1 MKNDGIFS
9 PEQTNNRKDNCEL
22 IGHVFEISKRVDKKV
37 NNCCDDNG
45 ARQKKYQ
52 EKFRTEKEEGAIRF
66 IFLLTEVVTDTLVS
80 FRVWT
85 FYNA

>member
-1 MKNDGIFS
+1 MNGAWNMKNDGIFF

-45 ARQKKYQ
+45 ARQKEY
-52 EKFRTEKEEGAIRF
+52 
-66 IFLLTEVVTDTLVS
+66 
-80 FRVWT
+80 
-85 FYNA
+85 

>member
-1 MKNDGIFS
+1 MKNDGIFF

-45 ARQKKYQ
+45 ARQKEYVRRNLEQKKKKGPLGLY
-52 EKFRTEKEEGAIRF
+52 
-66 IFLLTEVVTDTLVS
+66 
-80 FRVWT
+80 
-85 FYNA
+85 FY

>member
-1 MKNDGIFS
+1 MAFFS

-45 ARQKKYQ
+45 ARQKEYILG
-52 EKFRTEKEEGAIRF
+52 EI
-66 IFLLTEVVTDTLVS
+66 
-80 FRVWT
+80 
-85 FYNA
+85 

>member
-1 MKNDGIFS
+1 MKNDGIFF

-52 EKFRTEKEEGAIRF
+52 EKFRTEKEEGGHQVY
-66 IFLLTEVVTDTLVS
+66 IFTEVVTDT
-80 FRVWT
+80 
-85 FYNA
+85 